1 MKTMDVKI
9 SIDTKL
15 EEISFSC
22 SRIDDRIRGIGTP
35 TLLKNIGSCGSVNI
49 PEIKIEDDNGSS
61 YVVVYLRGE
70 NTGFDE
76 NVSKTF
82 FHDFKL
88 DEIMFKILTVLLDF
102 DKKFGRKKEDRESSI
117 VIDDLEIKF
126 DSVMQENLIKLLFNG
141 RAI

>member
-82 FHDFKL
+82 FHGFKL

-102 DKKFGRKKEDRESSI
+102 DKRFGRKKEDRESSI

>member
-15 EEISFSC
+15 ERISFSC

-35 TLLKNIGSCGSVNI
+35 TSLKNIGACGSVNI
-49 PEIKIEDDNGSS
+49 PEIKIEGENDSP

-70 NTGFDE
+70 NKGFDE
-76 NVSKTF
+76 DVSETF

-117 VIDDLEIKF
+117 VIDDFEIKF

>member
-9 SIDTKL
+9 SIDTML

-35 TLLKNIGSCGSVNI
+35 TMLKNIGSCGSVNI
-49 PEIKIEDDNGSS
+49 PEIRIEDDNGFP

-70 NTGFDE
+70 NTGFDKD
-76 NVSKTF
+76 VSKTF
-82 FHDFKL
+82 FHGFKL

-102 DKKFGRKKEDRESSI
+102 DKRFGRKKEDRESSI

-126 DSVMQENLIKLLFNG
+126 DSVMQENLIKLMFNG

>member
-9 SIDTKL
+9 SIDTML

-35 TLLKNIGSCGSVNI
+35 TMLKNIGSCGSVNI

-76 NVSKTF
+76 DVSKTF
-82 FHDFKL
+82 FHGFKL

-102 DKKFGRKKEDRESSI
+102 DKRFGRKKEDRESSI

-126 DSVMQENLIKLLFNG
+126 DSVMQENLIKLF
-141 RAI
+141 A

>member
-9 SIDTKL
+9 SIDTML

-35 TLLKNIGSCGSVNI
+35 TMLKNIGSCGSVNI
-49 PEIKIEDDNGSS
+49 PEIRIEDDNGFP

-70 NTGFDE
+70 NTGFDKD
-76 NVSKTF
+76 VSKTF
-82 FHDFKL
+82 FHGFKL

-102 DKKFGRKKEDRESSI
+102 DKRFGREKEDRESSI

-126 DSVMQENLIKLLFNG
+126 DSVMQENLIKLMFNG

>member
-9 SIDTKL
+9 SIDTML

-35 TLLKNIGSCGSVNI
+35 TMLKNIGSCGSVNI

-61 YVVVYLRGE
+61 YVVIYLRGE

-76 NVSKTF
+76 DVSKTF
-82 FHDFKL
+82 FHGFKL

-102 DKKFGRKKEDRESSI
+102 DKRFGRKKEDRESSI

-126 DSVMQENLIKLLFNG
+126 DSVMQENLIKLFS
-141 RAI
+141 